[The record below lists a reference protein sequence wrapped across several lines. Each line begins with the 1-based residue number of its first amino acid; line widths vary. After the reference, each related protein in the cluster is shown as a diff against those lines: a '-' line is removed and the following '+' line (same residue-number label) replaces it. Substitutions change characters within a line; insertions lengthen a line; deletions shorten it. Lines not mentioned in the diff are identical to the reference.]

1 MKKVVIILFLLLTIV
16 FNSKAQSKRAWEFGI
31 GGSVHQ
37 FNRIPYVTISST
49 ENEDIIDV
57 KLRSN
62 VYSGGI
68 YVAKELTNVFTWDIQ
83 GFAGNIEN
91 KLLTQVGMGIQ
102 YRFAHYF
109 NSPYI
114 DPYLRVGVDY
124 LYKGYNI
131 KYEDREGDFSWR
143 MWITNNKSGKDVS
156 SVIPISLGGG
166 VNMWLND
173 RIGLGFQGNYL
184 YIPRNQVANPI
195 QGIARVMFRF
205 GGKTKKPQPVYV
217 NTAPVER
224 ERIVEVEKIVERT
237 VEVEKIVNI
246 VELLS
251 SINFDFDSHEV
262 KANYRPIIREVA
274 KILLSDRSKR
284 FLITGFTDSRGAANY
299 NLRLSEQRAVAIMNA
314 LVNEGVPQN
323 MLKARGAGMRIA
335 NLPQTASESARQ
347 GDRKVTIELITN
359 SEYWDQL

>member
-1 MKKVVIILFLLLTIV
+1 MKKVVIFIFLLLSIV
-16 FNSKAQSKRAWEFGI
+16 FNGKAQSQRAWEFGL

-49 ENEDIIDV
+49 DNEDIIDV

-62 VYSGGI
+62 VYGGGI

-83 GFAGNIEN
+83 AFAGNIEN

-114 DPYLRVGVDY
+114 DPFLRVGVDY
-124 LYKGYNI
+124 LYKDYNI
-131 KYEDREGDFSWR
+131 KYEDSEGDFSWK
-143 MWITNNKSGKDVS
+143 MWNTNNKSGKDVS

-205 GGKTKKPQPVYV
+205 GGKSKKPEPVYV
-217 NTAPVER
+217 NTAPIEK
-224 ERIVEVEKIVERT
+224 ERIVEVEKIVEKT

-246 VELLS
+246 SELLS
-251 SINFDFDSHEV
+251 SITFDFNSYEI
-262 KANYRPIIREVA
+262 KANYRPLIRDVA
-274 KILLSDRSKR
+274 KILLNDRSKR
-284 FLITGFTDSRGAANY
+284 YLITGFTDAVGTQSYNALLSQRRAN
-299 NLRLSEQRAVAIMNA
+299 AIMNA
-314 LVNEGVPQN
+314 LINEGVPQN
-323 MLKARGAGMRIA
+323 MLKTRGAGLKIA
-335 NLPQTASESARQ
+335 NLPQTASENARQ